1 MWPGL
6 PCWECAAVDEPSL
19 TRDLLVL
26 VSKLGPWRNL
36 GCLLASP
43 WRSLKDLVIYILL
56 YLKDRGRLKG
66 GRDPLEMFEARGLLF
81 AISTCGKVER
91 SLSVRVLGDGGSHN
105 GISTKQRFVQWKSKN
120 SMNFEKTGKL
130 DFRNRKKRDSALSI
144 CRGCSNQPLNKRI
157 LFFFEHSPPLS
168 TAPLSLP
175 LGEDGV

>member
-1 MWPGL
+1 MLGVRRGRRALTDPRPPRPRLKARTLAATWLPPCVPLAKPKGL
-6 PCWECAAVDEPSL
+6 
-19 TRDLLVL
+19 
-26 VSKLGPWRNL
+26 G
-36 GCLLASP
+36 
-43 WRSLKDLVIYILL
+43 KDILL